1 MNALARL
8 SVLFLLLSLSALAGE
23 PKTVRLLTIGNSF
36 SANATKYLKDLAKAG
51 QHTLIHNSL
60 VIGGSSF
67 QVHADKTKAEGKARL
82 YTNGKDLVSNLTADK
97 WDYVT
102 IQQAS
107 IKSHDFGTYQPH
119 AGFLR
124 DLIVTH
130 APQAKL
136 LIHQTWAYRVDDP
149 RFAVKVPKPG
159 EPKTQQ
165 EMYHGLTA
173 AYDKLAAEFGAKIIP
188 VGDAMFNADTDAKW
202 GFKPDPKP
210 FDAKAAKQ
218 PELPIQTHSLHV
230 GWRWAKSK
238 DGKKTTLGMDG
249 HHANLAGE
257 YLGACVWYEVLFGD
271 SPVGLAFI
279 PNGLDAE
286 FARFLQEAAHQA
298 VVARSGG
305 DSKL

>member
-1 MNALARL
+1 MRHLARL
-8 SVLFLLLSLSALAGE
+8 SFAFLLLTLSSLAGE

-36 SANATKYLKDLAKAG
+36 SANATRHLKDLAKAG
-51 QHTLIHNSL
+51 GHTLIHNSL

-82 YTNGKDLVSNLTADK
+82 YTNGKDLVVNLTADR

-107 IKSHDFGTYQPH
+107 IKSHDFSTYQPY

-124 DLIVTH
+124 DLIVKH

-149 RFAVKVPKPG
+149 RFAVKEPKPG
-159 EPKTQQ
+159 EPRTQE
-165 EMYHGLTA
+165 EMYRGLTA
-173 AYDKLAAEFGAKIIP
+173 AYNRLATDFGAKIIP
-188 VGDAMFNADTDAKW
+188 VGDAFFRADTDAKW

-210 FDAKAAKQ
+210 FDAKSAKQ
-218 PELPIQTHSLHV
+218 PELPMQTHSLHV

-238 DGKKTTLGMDG
+238 DGKKTALGMDG

-257 YLGACVWYEVLFGD
+257 YLGACVWYEVLFGE

-279 PNGLDAE
+279 PKGLDAE
-286 FARFLQEAAHQA
+286 FARFLQETAHEVVQA
-298 VVARSGG
+298 RVGG
-305 DSKL
+305 R

>member
-1 MNALARL
+1 MNTLARL
-8 SVLFLLLSLSALAGE
+8 SLVFLLLSLSALAGE
-23 PKTVRLLTIGNSF
+23 PKTVLLLTIGNSF
-36 SANATKYLKDLAKAG
+36 SANATRYLKDLSKAG
-51 QHTLIHNSL
+51 GHTLIHNSL

-82 YTNGKDLVSNLTADK
+82 YTNGKDLVANLTADQ

-149 RFAVKVPKPG
+149 RFAIKEPKPG

-165 EMYHGLTA
+165 EMYRGLTA
-173 AYDKLAAEFGAKIIP
+173 AYDRLASEFEAKIIP
-188 VGDAMFNADTDAKW
+188 VGDAFFQADIDANW
-202 GFKPDPKP
+202 GFKPDSKP
-210 FDAKAAKQ
+210 FDAKTAKQ
-218 PELPIQTHSLHV
+218 PDLPLQTHSLHV
-230 GWRWAKSK
+230 GWAWKKSK
-238 DGKKTTLGMDG
+238 DGKKTILSMDG

-257 YLGACVWYEVLFGD
+257 YLGACVWYEVLFGE
-271 SPVGLAFI
+271 SPVGLSFI
-279 PNGLDAE
+279 PKGLEAE
-286 FARFLQEAAHQA
+286 HAAFLQKTAHQA
-298 VVARSGG
+298 VTTRLKA
-305 DSKL
+305 D

>member
-8 SVLFLLLSLSALAGE
+8 SAALLLLSLSALAGE

-36 SANATKYLKDLAKAG
+36 SANATRYLKDLSKAG
-51 QHTLIHNSL
+51 GHTLIHNSL

-82 YTNGKDLVSNLTADK
+82 YSGGRDLIANLTLDH

-107 IKSHDFGTYQPH
+107 IKSHVFGTYQPH

-124 DLIVTH
+124 DLIMKH

-149 RFAVKVPKPG
+149 RFAIKAPKPG
-159 EPKTQQ
+159 ELKTQE
-165 EMYHGLTA
+165 EMYRGLTA

-188 VGDAMFNADTDAKW
+188 VGDAFFQADTDAKW
-202 GFKPDPKP
+202 GFRPDPKP
-210 FDAKAAKQ
+210 FDAKTAKQ
-218 PELPIQTHSLHV
+218 PELPLQTHALHV
-230 GWRWAKSK
+230 GWAWKKSK
-238 DGKKTTLGMDG
+238 DGKKTVLSMDG

-257 YLGACVWYEVLFGD
+257 YLGACVWYEVLFGE
-271 SPVGLAFI
+271 SPAGLSFI
-279 PNGLDAE
+279 PKGLEAE
-286 FARFLQEAAHQA
+286 HAAFLQRTAHQA
-298 VVARSGG
+298 VTKRLKA
-305 DSKL
+305 D